1 MWRKVLV
8 VVAVSL
14 LIAALSYARH
24 RDRGLTFITAA
35 VERGT
40 VASVVRATGTV
51 DATVTVDVSSQL
63 SGRIAE
69 VFVDFNDNV
78 TSGQPMAR
86 LDQEIFTARLN
97 EAAAAHIVATASAEV
112 QRAALARAKTA
123 VTTARTAQKLAE
135 AQSEAAK
142 AKLGEAERELERK
155 VTLARGG
162 TVADRELGQARTS
175 HDTAAAEFRASVEQ
189 VNMRKEAIAMAEA
202 DVEMAEASLHN
213 AQAVVDQR
221 RAAVD
226 QARLDLERSVLR
238 APIDGVILKRDVNPG
253 QTVAVTFE
261 AKMLFKVANDLGRME
276 VRARVDE
283 ADVGRLK
290 PGQAATFT
298 VDAYPDRTFTGR
310 VLRIHKFP
318 EVTQNVVTYTAII
331 SAPNEDLLLLPG
343 MTAVLRIVVSDSG
356 DVLKIPS
363 EALRFRPESASST
376 MAPAGMAMASN
387 VANPAGVVW
396 VVGPDGSPAPIAV
409 RTGLS
414 DDSGVQLLEGPL
426 HEGQPLIVG
435 VANSQTGHGVLGLR
449 VGF

>member
-1 MWRKVLV
+1 
-8 VVAVSL
+8 
-14 LIAALSYARH
+14 
-24 RDRGLTFITAA
+24 
-35 VERGT
+35 
-40 VASVVRATGTV
+40 
-51 DATVTVDVSSQL
+51 
-63 SGRIAE
+63 
-69 VFVDFNDNV
+69 
-78 TSGQPMAR
+78 
-86 LDQEIFTARLN
+86 
-97 EAAAAHIVATASAEV
+97 
-112 QRAALARAKTA
+112 
-123 VTTARTAQKLAE
+123 
-135 AQSEAAK
+135 
-142 AKLGEAERELERK
+142 
-155 VTLARGG
+155 
-162 TVADRELGQARTS
+162 VADRELGQARTS
-175 HDTAAAEFRASVEQ
+175 HDTADAEFRASVEQ

-253 QTVAVTFE
+253 QTVAVTLE
-261 AKMLFKVANDLGRME
+261 AKTLFKVANNLGRME

-387 VANPAGVVW
+387 APNPAGVVW

-409 RTGLS
+409 RTGVS

-435 VANSQTGHGVLGLR
+435 VANSQTGHGVLGIR